1 MSKYEKIPGCAKL
14 REWRQ
19 GAGLTQMQLATELG
33 LSSSTIVS
41 DIERGVRTVH
51 DVGLAVKIEKLTRG
65 WIKASDWTESK
76 P

>member
-51 DVGLAVKIEKLTRG
+51 DVELAVEIEKLTKG
-65 WIKASDWTESK
+65 KVKTTDWVE